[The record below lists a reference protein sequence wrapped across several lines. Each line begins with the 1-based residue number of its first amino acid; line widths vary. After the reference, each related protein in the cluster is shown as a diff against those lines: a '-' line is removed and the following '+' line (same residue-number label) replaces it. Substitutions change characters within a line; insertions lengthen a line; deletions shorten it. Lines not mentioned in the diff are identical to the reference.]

1 MGSPFVRAGVAFP
14 AFIKAQEG
22 LHPQIFFRFRRADA
36 VSIERQHKAFKK
48 ETDMEKLVESMQ
60 AFVAQYLQ
68 EWEYSEP
75 VNVENI
81 KALMHPI
88 LLKTYFIIIQQEPS
102 DPIPPEYLATG
113 ETGTAEGEQ
122 KK

>member
-1 MGSPFVRAGVAFP
+1 MSSPFVRAGVAFP
-14 AFIKAQEG
+14 AFIKEQKG
-22 LHPQIFFRFRRADA
+22 LHPQMFFRFRRADPVA
-36 VSIERQHKAFKK
+36 VERQHKAFKS
-48 ETDMEKLVESMQ
+48 ETDLEKLVVSMQ
-60 AFVAQYLQ
+60 GFIAQYLV

-75 VNVENI
+75 VNIENI

-102 DPIPPEYLATG
+102 DPIPPEYLKTG